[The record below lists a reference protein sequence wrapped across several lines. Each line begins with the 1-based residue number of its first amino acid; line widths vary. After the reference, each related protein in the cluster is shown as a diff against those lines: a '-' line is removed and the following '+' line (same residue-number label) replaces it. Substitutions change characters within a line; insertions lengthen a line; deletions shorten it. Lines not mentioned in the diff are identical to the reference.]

1 MPVARRGTVCVSLG
15 RAAREGRDGAAIYW
29 SGRRASNSES
39 VSLSPLAY
47 SFSFAAWPRPSPPY
61 AHART
66 PHSPTMA
73 SGGLF
78 RKFSRDDVST
88 QNNVKSSVQRAIRG
102 KREEGERRR
111 RGAECSFRARAQP
124 WRACPRIPAFNAH
137 SDRLPCPI
145 ERAGADGR
153 TAAGTRPAA
162 MDTVPTH
169 SQPTSPL
176 TPPHLETNPL
186 LSPRPP
192 SPFHHTAKICEL
204 YPSLEETGAIEAIIP
219 KKSAGA
225 LAKW

>member
-15 RAAREGRDGAAIYW
+15 RAAREGRDGAAIDW
-29 SGRRASNSES
+29 SGRWASNSERAFL
-39 VSLSPLAY
+39 SLPSY

-111 RGAECSFRARAQP
+111 SGAECSFRARAQP

-169 SQPTSPL
+169 SQPTPPHTWKRTHSSRPVL
-176 TPPHLETNPL
+176 PPPFITQPKSANSTPPWRRRARSRPS
-186 LSPRPP
+186 SPKNR
-192 SPFHHTAKICEL
+192 
-204 YPSLEETGAIEAIIP
+204 
-219 KKSAGA
+219 
-225 LAKW
+225 LAPWPNGE